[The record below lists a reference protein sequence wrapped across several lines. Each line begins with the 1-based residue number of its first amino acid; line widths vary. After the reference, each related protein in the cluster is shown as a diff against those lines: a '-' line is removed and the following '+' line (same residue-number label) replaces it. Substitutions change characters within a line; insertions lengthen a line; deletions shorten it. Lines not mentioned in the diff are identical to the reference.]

1 MTLLEA
7 VPNISEGRDP
17 SVIQAAREAIESGGA
32 TLLGIEPDSDYNRTV
47 LTYVGSRDEVVRSSV
62 QLIRVTSEH
71 IDMRHHEGNHPRMGA
86 VDVMPFVPPWG
97 NQNGRSPKGRR

>member
-47 LTYVGSRDEVVRSSV
+47 LTLS
-62 QLIRVTSEH
+62 LIH
-71 IDMRHHEGNHPRMGA
+71 I
-86 VDVMPFVPPWG
+86 
-97 NQNGRSPKGRR
+97 